1 MSFVFDYLNVLV
13 VDLDTA
19 AKSLLAPNNSTIAHF
34 PEGTHLF
41 ILIVIMRLTEHGDLH
56 QRSSNDTSLEHLTKV
71 EHIFVVA
78 NSLLHCKVIRY
89 RS

>member
-1 MSFVFDYLNVLV
+1 MSFVFDYLNELV
-13 VDLDTA
+13 VDLYTA

-41 ILIVIMRLTEHGDLH
+41 ILIVIVRLTEHGDLH
-56 QRSSNDTSLEHLTKV
+56 QRSSSDTSLEHLTKV

-78 NSLLHCKVIRY
+78 NS
-89 RS
+89 